1 MIFIPGFSRSY
12 TLRYTIKKNVVKILL
27 ICGLFQPAMADEND
41 KEKSLNKRPE
51 LYHERKDINESEY
64 IINDIISKQPF
75 VNVQEEIVWNFA
87 EEDEQD
93 DEETQTP
100 PDLTWL
106 TGFVAFISM
115 IIEAALWITPL
126 LAVFYLYRYRK
137 YWLSLL
143 RGESLKSEEILL
155 PDTLF
160 GLDIKRD
167 SLPDDIENTAR
178 ELWQNNK
185 SREAVS
191 LLYRGSIVR
200 LFDRYRYD
208 LPSGATEQDCIRYVE
223 IQYKTINQKNDN
235 AARQIDR
242 FRKITRIWIE
252 IAYAHRLP
260 GDDIFYELC
269 DQWNQLFVI
278 DMAMPYKVKS

>member
-1 MIFIPGFSRSY
+1 MIFISDFSRFYSI
-12 TLRYTIKKNVVKILL
+12 RHNIKISTVKILL
-27 ICGLFQPAMADEND
+27 FFTLFQPATADEND
-41 KEKSLNKRPE
+41 KDKSVNKRPQR
-51 LYHERKDINESEY
+51 YHERKDINESEH

-75 VNVQEEIVWNFA
+75 VNVQEEIVWDFA
-87 EEDEQD
+87 EENEQD
-93 DEETQTP
+93 DKETGVP

-126 LAVFYLYRYRK
+126 LAVFYLYRYRR
-137 YWLSLL
+137 YWLRLL
-143 RGESLKSEEILL
+143 RGESLRPEEMLL

-167 SLPDDIENTAR
+167 SLPDNIENTAR
-178 ELWQNNK
+178 ELWKNNK
-185 SREAVS
+185 LREAVS

-200 LFDRYRYD
+200 LFERYRYE

-223 IQYKTINQKNDN
+223 MQYKKFNQKNDN
-235 AARQIDR
+235 AVRQIDR

-260 GDDIFYELC
+260 DDDIFYELC
-269 DQWNQLFVI
+269 DQWNQLYVI

>member
-208 LPSGATEQDCIRYVE
+208 LPSGATEQDCIGYVE